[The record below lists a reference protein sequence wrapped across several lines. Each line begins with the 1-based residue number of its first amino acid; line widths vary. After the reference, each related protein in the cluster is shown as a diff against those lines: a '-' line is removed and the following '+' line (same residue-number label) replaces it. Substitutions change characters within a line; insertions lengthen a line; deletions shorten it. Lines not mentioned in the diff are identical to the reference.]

1 MAQDMREQLNDK
13 DIKNV
18 VQEVEDNKEQEK
30 VVNSNEQVPK
40 NVSEKKSNDTETVE
54 TDTEIAKNTVHNAR
68 VARILNYGAIMT
80 IGDRTGLLHNNKM
93 GKYKRAAGLLRVGDT
108 ILVKIE
114 EIKPDGKLSL
124 SLNQEIQKKK
134 IKRKKKRTKPYEF
147 NPKAAWRTKMF
158 GTRYNNDKDNSFEE
172 KMKIF
177 LKTSDEKR
185 LDIKRS
191 LEAKRG

>member
-1 MAQDMREQLNDK
+1 
-13 DIKNV
+13 
-18 VQEVEDNKEQEK
+18 
-30 VVNSNEQVPK
+30 
-40 NVSEKKSNDTETVE
+40 
-54 TDTEIAKNTVHNAR
+54 
-68 VARILNYGAIMT
+68 
-80 IGDRTGLLHNNKM
+80 M